1 MVKDIFDGIGHRSGK
16 GTCGLE
22 KAGPSKRQVKL
33 SILASFREV
42 RVAPSQY
49 HNLEKKTSRSAKASF
64 PGGFWLELLHRWQ
77 RLGGRGGRGPRA
89 LVVICLFCAILN
101 FEVSRALRFF
111 AEDNPRLDRMAEPG
125 EKWSFWRHKVAT
137 SSD

>member
-16 GTCGLE
+16 GTCGPE

-49 HNLEKKTSRSAKASF
+49 HSLEKKLADQQRHLFQGVSGWSYYTDGKGWEE
-64 PGGFWLELLHRWQ
+64 GGVEVLEL
-77 RLGGRGGRGPRA
+77 
-89 LVVICLFCAILN
+89 
-101 FEVSRALRFF
+101 
-111 AEDNPRLDRMAEPG
+111 
-125 EKWSFWRHKVAT
+125 WS
-137 SSD
+137 